1 LDELHTY
8 RGRCYHQAPQVDSIT
23 CIRSR
28 AKLAPGELVRCTIV
42 DADGY
47 DLIARP
53 TADLERKVNLTIIT

>member
-1 LDELHTY
+1 MGYQY

-23 CIRSR
+23 YVHSR
-28 AKLAPGELVRCTIV
+28 EKLAPGELIRCTIV

-53 TADLERKVNLTIIT
+53 SADLENKISLPLAT